1 MRTVDKLTT
10 IYSGSV
16 DKRRMLLTISDFA
29 KVKGLSRQR
38 VSKAVKDGKLEGAIV
53 NSGKKKLIDKDLG
66 LELWDSTTSIV
77 HKPVITTQSKKE
89 LKKQIDALPDDAI
102 PDFNTSRAR
111 KEHWQASL
119 AQLQVQQQKKDLIA
133 VTEFKKSSFEMGRAI
148 RESLANLADRLASQV
163 AGETD
168 PQVIHKLL
176 TLEHRAALE
185 QLVES

>member
-1 MRTVDKLTT
+1 MLITFADLAQLKNVSRSAV
-10 IYSGSV
+10 SQR
-16 DKRRMLLTISDFA
+16 KRAGVLD
-29 KVKGLSRQR
+29 
-38 VSKAVKDGKLEGAIV
+38 GAIV
-53 NSGKKKLIDKDLG
+53 KHNGKTLLNKDLAMD
-66 LELWDSTTSIV
+66 LWDKNTA
-77 HKPVITTQSKKE
+77 PVLNQLPVQTKKE

-119 AQLQVQQQKKDLIA
+119 AQLQVQQQKKDLIP
-133 VTEFKKSSFEMGRAI
+133 VTQIKKSSFEMGRAI

-176 TLEHRAALE
+176 TQEHRAALE

>member
-1 MRTVDKLTT
+1 MLNKYKMLITFADLAQLKNVSRSAVSQRKRTGVLD
-10 IYSGSV
+10 
-16 DKRRMLLTISDFA
+16 
-29 KVKGLSRQR
+29 
-38 VSKAVKDGKLEGAIV
+38 GAIV
-53 NSGKKKLIDKDLG
+53 KHNGKTLLNKDLAMD
-66 LELWDSTTSIV
+66 LWDKNTA
-77 HKPVITTQSKKE
+77 PVLNQLPVQTKKE

-119 AQLQVQQQKKDLIA
+119 AQLQVQQQKKDLIP
-133 VTEFKKSSFEMGRAI
+133 VTQIKKSSFEMGRAI

-176 TLEHRAALE
+176 TQEHRAALE
-185 QLVES
+185 QLVEQ

>member
-1 MRTVDKLTT
+1 MLITFADLAQLKNVSRSAVSQRKRTG
-10 IYSGSV
+10 I
-16 DKRRMLLTISDFA
+16 
-29 KVKGLSRQR
+29 
-38 VSKAVKDGKLEGAIV
+38 LEGAYV
-53 NSGKKKLIDKDLG
+53 KHNGKTLLNKELAI
-66 LELWDSTTSIV
+66 ELWDKNTA
-77 HKPVITTQSKKE
+77 PVLNQLPVQTKKE

-119 AQLQVQQQKKDLIA
+119 AQLQVQQQKKDLIP
-133 VTEFKKSSFEMGRAI
+133 VTQIKKSSFEMGRAI

-176 TLEHRAALE
+176 TQEHRAALE
-185 QLVES
+185 QLVEQ

>member
-1 MRTVDKLTT
+1 MLNKYKMLITFADLAQLKNVSRSAVSQRKR
-10 IYSGSV
+10 SGV
-16 DKRRMLLTISDFA
+16 LD
-29 KVKGLSRQR
+29 
-38 VSKAVKDGKLEGAIV
+38 GAIV
-53 NSGKKKLIDKDLG
+53 KHNGKTLLNKDLAMD
-66 LELWDSTTSIV
+66 LWDKNTA
-77 HKPVITTQSKKE
+77 PVLNQLPVQTKKE

-119 AQLQVQQQKKDLIA
+119 AQLQVQQQKKDLIP
-133 VTEFKKSSFEMGRAI
+133 VTQIKKSSFEMGRAI

-176 TLEHRAALE
+176 TQEHRAALE